1 MKISRLVD
9 GLEAALLAT
18 LLLGLVFLSGLQ
30 IVLRNVFDSGL
41 VWIDPLLR
49 LSVLWLG
56 LLGAV
61 AAARRGKNIQI
72 DLLGHGVAP
81 SVRRW
86 IDVVTQLAAA
96 TVCGLIAWHG
106 VRMVLLEAEFADTG
120 VLDLP
125 IWLQQTVIPGAFGLM
140 ALIYLFGAFTVAI
153 KGPKAPP
160 GNDTAPNSHEQA
172 S

>member
-9 GLEAALLAT
+9 GVEAALLAA

-49 LSVLWLG
+49 LAVLWLG

-72 DLLGHGVAP
+72 DLLGHGVPP

-86 IDVVTQLAAA
+86 FDVLTQIAASV
-96 TVCGLIAWHG
+96 VCGLIAWHG
-106 VRMVLLEAEFADTG
+106 VRMVLLEAEFGDTG

-125 IWLQQTVIPGAFGLM
+125 IWLQQTVIPVAFGLM
-140 ALIYLFGAFTVAI
+140 ALIYLIGAATVAI
-153 KGPKAPP
+153 KGAKPQLNVNVSTTDETSP
-160 GNDTAPNSHEQA
+160 
-172 S
+172 